1 MRLSMLS
8 DLLLAEFLHKLFHL
22 KCKFSVIFG
31 GLYE

>member
-1 MRLSMLS
+1 MRLSMSS

-22 KCKFSVIFG
+22 RCKIFVIFG